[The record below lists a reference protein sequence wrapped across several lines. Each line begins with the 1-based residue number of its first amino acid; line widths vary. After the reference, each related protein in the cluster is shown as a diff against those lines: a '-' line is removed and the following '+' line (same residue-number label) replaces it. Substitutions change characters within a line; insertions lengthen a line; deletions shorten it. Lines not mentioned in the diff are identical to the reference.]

1 MARIKKLSERDHIL
15 LRPDMYIGG
24 VKEVS
29 EEIHLW
35 EDGKFVKKSVL
46 YHPGLVKIFNEI
58 IDNSVDEAIE
68 TEFKI
73 CNKIQIELHDTHFMV
88 SDNGRGIPVV
98 ESTDNI
104 LQPEL
109 AWGHPRAGSSFDMK
123 ERKLLKMN
131 GYGAYLTNVFSKKFI
146 GETYDGKKAYRGL
159 WANNASDY
167 EYNTFKSKRHGTII
181 TAYPDFERFGIDKF
195 TENDKKV
202 IFSRIIMLK
211 LTYPEINFIFNRQKI
226 QVKDFDF

>member
-24 VKEVS
+24 VKEV
-29 EEIHLW
+29 EEELHLW
-35 EDGKFVKKSVL
+35 RDGKFVKEKVT

-68 TEFKI
+68 TEFKV
-73 CNKIQIELHDTHFMV
+73 CNKIQIELNDTYFIV
-88 SDNGRGIPVV
+88 SDNGRGIPVA
-98 ESTDNI
+98 ESTDGI

-146 GETYDGKKAYRGL
+146 GETFDGKKAFRGM
-159 WANNASDY
+159 WADNASVY
-167 EYNTFKSKRHGTII
+167 EYKTFSTRKHGTMI
-181 TAYPDFERFGIDKF
+181 TAYPDFEKFDIEKF
-195 TENDKKV
+195 TDADKEV

-226 QVKDFDF
+226 QIKDFDF